1 MLKNLLLLPF
11 TLAFTLVQLILG
23 VLMLPLTLLGVVHLS
38 KESQKKDFE
47 RAEAK
52 KLNVPAIWAT
62 ESNSPEAERELIDGF
77 RSALSAHENAQL
89 DDQKILA
96 IVKIVRSAFK
106 KAAGQKV
113 TYIPEVYIVT
123 ICLKFMK
130 VYVLSGE
137 DFMQKHLQYEID
149 LYMKSGLRDDY
160 AINLELFE
168 VEDGNYPIK

>member
-11 TLAFTLVQLILG
+11 TLAFTLVQLIFR
-23 VLMLPLTLLGVVHLS
+23 VLMLPLTLLGVVQLS
-38 KESQKKDFE
+38 KELKKRDFE
-47 RAEAK
+47 RAEAE

-62 ESNSPEAERELIDGF
+62 ESSTPEAQRELIDGF
-77 RSALSAHENAQL
+77 RSALSAHENAKL
-89 DDQKILA
+89 NDQKILA
-96 IVKIVRSAFK
+96 IVKMVRSAFR
-106 KAAGQKV
+106 KAAAQKDFSC
-113 TYIPEVYIVT
+113 IPEVYIVT

-168 VEDGNYPIK
+168 VEDGNYPI